1 MAKQPPDTPAAR
13 ETIPPARPA
22 ESEIDRNA
30 SFRDEQIGQLRDMVG
45 SLTDAV
51 TAMQAR
57 NAQKAAF
64 DDTVAELKQTAR
76 ALAVAPVG
84 VATAAAPGVRDHGGD
99 CGCDC
104 VSPGCCAFDIVLSRV
119 RAAKPQIEPADKG
132 DIPGFI
138 NALEV
143 QIYVTVDNVGFLF
156 PGLATTMDLR
166 ADGAPGGPGP
176 WVVIER
182 TINRVY
188 VPRTGTTN
196 FEVFAQVREHDEG
209 VERIIGLKDEVGE
222 GSGWIALDCC
232 TNKIYPATPID
243 VYLQHGGEGRG
254 MVQLAFYA
262 RRVCC

>member
-1 MAKQPPDTPAAR
+1 MAKQPQEPQAVREPVSASPATVS
-13 ETIPPARPA
+13 ET
-22 ESEIDRNA
+22 DRNA
-30 SFRDEQIGQLRDMVG
+30 SFRDEQITQLRDMVG
-45 SLTDAV
+45 NLTDAV

-76 ALAVAPVG
+76 AIATAPVG
-84 VATAAAPGVRDHGGD
+84 MAAAVPGVRDHGGD

-104 VSPGCCAFDIVLSRV
+104 VSPGCCAFEIVLSRV
-119 RAAKPQIEPADKG
+119 RAAKPQIELADMG
-132 DIPGFI
+132 DIPGLI

-182 TINRVY
+182 TINRVH

-209 VERIIGLKDEVGE
+209 VERPIGLKDEVGE
-222 GSGWIALDCC
+222 GTGWIALDCC
-232 TNKIYPATPID
+232 TSKIYPATPID

>member
-1 MAKQPPDTPAAR
+1 MASPATG
-13 ETIPPARPA
+13 ET
-22 ESEIDRNA
+22 DLNA
-30 SFRDEQIGQLRDMVG
+30 SFRDEQIIQLRDMVG
-45 SLTDAV
+45 NLTDAV

-57 NAQKAAF
+57 TAQKAAF

-76 ALAVAPVG
+76 AIATAPAGMAVAVTG
-84 VATAAAPGVRDHGGD
+84 ARDHGGG

-104 VSPGCCAFDIVLSRV
+104 VSPGCCAFEIVLSRV
-119 RAAKPQIEPADKG
+119 RAAKPQIEPADMG
-132 DIPGFI
+132 DIPGLI

-182 TINRVY
+182 TINRVH

-209 VERIIGLKDEVGE
+209 VERPVGLKDEVGE
-222 GSGWIALDCC
+222 GSGWIVLDCC
-232 TNKIYPATPID
+232 TSKIYPATPID